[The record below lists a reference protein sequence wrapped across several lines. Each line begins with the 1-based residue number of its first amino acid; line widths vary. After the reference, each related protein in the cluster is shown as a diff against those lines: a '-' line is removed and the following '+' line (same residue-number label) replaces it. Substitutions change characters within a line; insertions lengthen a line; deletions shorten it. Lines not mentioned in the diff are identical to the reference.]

1 MAISVDAVRALAEPI
16 VTGAGM
22 DVEEVQVTKAG
33 KREKLVIIVDADGGV
48 DLDAV
53 AEVSSAISLALDD
66 HADIAAGAYVLEV
79 SSPGVDRPLTAP
91 RHWRRAKD
99 RLVAVDLADGS
110 SVTGRVVASD
120 EGTATVVVDGEQ
132 RTVNLP
138 DVERAVVQVEFTS
151 PEAKGGE

>member
-16 VTGAGM
+16 AAGAGM

-91 RHWRRAKD
+91 RHWRRAQD
-99 RLVAVDLADGS
+99 RLVAVELSDGS
-110 SVTGRVVASD
+110 SVTGRVAGSD
-120 EGTATVVVDGEQ
+120 EGTVTLVVDEGE
-132 RTVNLP
+132 RTLNLT

-151 PEAKGGE
+151 PPAAGGE

>member
-1 MAISVDAVRALAEPI
+1 MAISVDAVRAVAEPI
-16 VTGAGM
+16 VAGAGM

-79 SSPGVDRPLTAP
+79 TSPGVDRPLTEP

-99 RLVAVDLADGS
+99 RLVAVELSDGT
-110 SVTGRVVASD
+110 SVTGRVAGSD
-120 EGTATVVVDGEQ
+120 EGSATLVVDEGE
-132 RTVNLP
+132 RTVNLT
-138 DVERAVVQVEFTS
+138 DVERAVVQVEFTA
-151 PEAKGGE
+151 PPATGGE